1 MLIFLKVVC
10 IKLLCIG
17 RGQLLTYKMGSLPMN
32 GNAMSKFVS
41 TPSSGVSSCAAI
53 NSFRERPKSRSPI
66 QSPPLPKRILHFLET
81 GKLGSKIS
89 SDNVIARHTG
99 CNHETAGRNKEN
111 RPILKTGSP
120 HRRSRST
127 NTDHNR
133 KVSFRAK
140 VVVFHFDREQGGH
153 VHCESQTLNNE
164 PDTKNGFVAQHLHR
178 QNSINNA
185 QTMHGGSILT
195 NRNDVLNHSAA
206 AADSVSRGHSNGT
219 PTIRRRPLPPLQK
232 NREEPSSARA
242 LIVKD
247 LNFQYSVDESRNS
260 VLRFSLPLGSGT
272 SAGDVIVKANKIG
285 DRIRVFSSGS
295 EPGAA
300 ASNQK
305 CREICERFA
314 LPVRVDSYRINA
326 RIDAGGVLF
335 VEAPILPTESPKSDA
350 HNLVR
355 KAV

>member
-1 MLIFLKVVC
+1 
-10 IKLLCIG
+10 
-17 RGQLLTYKMGSLPMN
+17 MN
-32 GNAMSKFVS
+32 GNVMSKFAS
-41 TPSSGVSSCAAI
+41 TPPPPSSSGTTPCAI
-53 NSFRERPKSRSPI
+53 HSFRERSKNRSPV

-81 GKLGSKIS
+81 GKLGAKVCS
-89 SDNVIARHTG
+89 SDGVIARHAG
-99 CNHETAGRNKEN
+99 NHETAGRNKEN
-111 RPILKTGSP
+111 RPILKTGSL

-127 NTDHNR
+127 ADHSR

-164 PDTKNGFVAQHLHR
+164 PDAKSGGVAAQYLHR
-178 QNSINNA
+178 QNSSSSNSSA
-185 QTMHGGSILT
+185 QPMFVTATQQYHGGGSILT
-195 NRNDVLNHSAA
+195 NRNDALSHSTAA
-206 AADSVSRGHSNGT
+206 EDIVGSSRGHSNGT
-219 PTIRRRPLPPLQK
+219 PTTRRRPLPPLQR
-232 NREEPSSARA
+232 NRQEPSFAA
-242 LIVKD
+242 AAAAVVVVKD

-272 SAGDVIVKANKIG
+272 SAGDVIVKANKNG
-285 DRIRVFSSGS
+285 DRIRVFSSGGGGGG
-295 EPGAA
+295 ETGTA
-300 ASNQK
+300 ASSQK

-335 VEAPILPTESPKSDA
+335 VEAPILPTESSNA
-350 HNLVR
+350 GSHSAR